1 MAEPT
6 EDFERRKKRL
16 IDTAAAQVEGLR
28 RWQGGSLRFEAFRVR
43 DTMDDLIALVDE
55 AALTGR
61 TEAGEG
67 QP

>member
-1 MAEPT
+1 MRPGT
-6 EDFERRKKRL
+6 EDLERRKKRL

-55 AALTGR
+55 AALSGSK
-61 TEAGEG
+61 EVSDG
-67 QP
+67 